1 MPPVVVPPRDN
12 NNAGPPQPNPVLT
25 AYESYCRDTPLVT
38 RYVLNVTVLSFLAG
52 FLFSPAYLL
61 ANIPIFTI
69 FKFQLYR
76 IITSPLIC
84 TDILSLFFTFMG
96 FMNHGV
102 KLEVSSFQCC
112 LLCIRK
118 KLVQIP
124 TIACS
129 FLNLY
134 HSSHE
139 HSNRW
144 GQHSLQYYSL
154 H

>member
-102 KLEVSSFQCC
+102 KLEVSSFNVVCC
-112 LLCIRK
+112 VDNIGTNPDYDMSYLI
-118 KLVQIP
+118 
-124 TIACS
+124 
-129 FLNLY
+129 
-134 HSSHE
+134 SSIFSQTFYS
-139 HSNRW
+139 SNQW